1 MHRFPQPV
9 LPQKRSKNGAV
20 SGAEVPGLVP
30 FSFPRIVTVSP
41 FFALLGTREGTP
53 VFKTG
58 LDLTQ
63 LQTQTRVAGT
73 SCSRGAAYGANT
85 LKAENSPAFQCLTT
99 G

>member
-1 MHRFPQPV
+1 MYLQQNQQVDGPQIAPD
-9 LPQKRSKNGAV
+9 ACC
-20 SGAEVPGLVP
+20 
-30 FSFPRIVTVSP
+30 
-41 FFALLGTREGTP
+41 EGTP

-63 LQTQTRVAGT
+63 LPTQTRVAGT